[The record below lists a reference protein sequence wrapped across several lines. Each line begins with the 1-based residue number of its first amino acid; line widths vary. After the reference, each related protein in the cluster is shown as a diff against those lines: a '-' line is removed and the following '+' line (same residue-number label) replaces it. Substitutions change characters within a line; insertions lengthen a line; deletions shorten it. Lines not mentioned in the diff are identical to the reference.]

1 MLSKTKKIA
10 LLTTGL
16 VGALVTSSAVGVA
29 LSSCSSTTTTTDE
42 NTKYNTYINWSDPNA
57 LANLVV
63 DESGLVYSDIYKTTI
78 IAVTPSFTS
87 TTVTIPSS
95 VTSITGY
102 TEVLP
107 SGETIVRG
115 AFQPTASTTGT
126 SVQSGVT
133 LANTIST
140 VKFAANS
147 KLKSI
152 GAKAFYGCT
161 LLQSIDLPSSVTMI
175 GANAFYGCTLLNSIS
190 LTNVEYVGEY
200 AFYNV
205 ATNLASPS
213 IKVSLNKAIVIGNN
227 AFQNAKIT
235 GVDFSSNTSLISLG
249 NYAFNGCTSLTG
261 TVDLSKATS
270 LLSTGTYTFQNCTGI
285 TAVNLPSSITTIG
298 DYAFSGCTAIANTID
313 ISGATKLSTIGTSA
327 FQNCTS
333 LTGLSYPTSA
343 PITSFGS
350 NAFSGCTALS
360 QLGTVADTFTA
371 PAALTNIASS
381 AFAGTK
387 IATVDISN
395 MTTATP
401 FSASALANMTS
412 LSKVVFSS
420 TITTLPANLFQGD
433 TSLTDITLPKSIT
446 SVVTDSGSS
455 TTTGEGYS
463 AFYGSSLE
471 TIDMSAITS
480 YVVSTTTSLTTTVPA
495 YLFTGLTT
503 LKNVVLK
510 TGTTAIG
517 NYAFQNTS
525 GLVYV
530 KEASQS
536 TTSGYTTTGTL
547 TTIGNYAFAGSGL
560 SSFTATA
567 TTAVDGTAPGFVL
580 NEGAFQDTTSLTT
593 VDLSNAT
600 NLTTIPSFAFRNST
614 GLKTITLPEPT
625 TSGSLTLGESAF
637 YGVTNLTAIDFSKFS
652 SLTINTSNFVN
663 ANALATIDLSGLTSI
678 PTFISDSSI
687 TTFTGLPSTAVVK
700 LSSAINAIAN
710 STVFTQIKADSATT
724 YTRVALE
731 YPNGLTFTTS
741 QVNSGTLTG
750 VAGLLSSVTGDLNLT
765 SNSTLQSLGT
775 NTLFGN
781 ANITSLT
788 LPLSS
793 ITSSTNLYTLATTV
807 TAQTPATV
815 NTKTDSQYTSANV
828 PLGNNTK
835 LTNINFTKT
844 NSTAIVGPGSL
855 DQSAFDAIAKII
867 NSYAYY
873 SSSSSDSARAASD
886 SVNFKKWETTNN
898 TWIESDATL
907 TYTAGSESKGG
918 TVALSGITAIDKTS
932 SDTNT
937 TTTTSLTLTYGTTAK
952 YLLTHNNIKWNLVY
966 DASAETLTLTTDSTT
981 PANIYKG
988 YVDTTTGSVQVY
1000 LKTTSND
1007 GTTLDTSGAQV
1018 KISFNLINANP
1029 STSTN

>member
-1 MLSKTKKIA
+1 M
-10 LLTTGL
+10 
-16 VGALVTSSAVGVA
+16 
-29 LSSCSSTTTTTDE
+29 
-42 NTKYNTYINWSDPNA
+42 
-57 LANLVV
+57 

-115 AFQPTASTTGT
+115 AFQPSASTGT
-126 SVQSGVT
+126 SSSAQSGVT

-190 LTNVEYVGEY
+190 LTNVEYVGES

-298 DYAFSGCTAIANTID
+298 NYAFSGCTAIANTID

-401 FSASALANMTS
+401 FSASALANMTN

-420 TITTLPANLFQGD
+420 TITTLPANLFSGD
-433 TSLTDITLPKSIT
+433 VKLTEITLPKSIT
-446 SVVTDSGSS
+446 SVVNSS
-455 TTTGEGYS
+455 VSATSGEGYS

-471 TIDMSAITS
+471 TVDMSAITS
-480 YVVSTTTSLTTTVPA
+480 YVVSDTAATTTTVPA
-495 YLFTGLTT
+495 YLFAGLTS

-517 NYAFQNTS
+517 NYAFQGTS
-525 GLVYV
+525 NLAYV

-536 TTSGYTTTGTL
+536 DVTSGYTTTGTL
-547 TTIGNYAFAGSGL
+547 ISIGNYAFQGTGL
-560 SSFTATA
+560 SSFTVTA
-567 TTAVDGTAPGFVL
+567 TTEVDGAAPTFVL
-580 NEGAFQDTTSLTT
+580 GQYAFADATSLTS
-593 VDLSNAT
+593 VDLTNAT
-600 NLTTIPSFAFRNST
+600 NLTEIPIQAFNSAT
-614 GLKTITLPEPT
+614 ALTTVKLPTST
-625 TSGSLTLGESAF
+625 T
-637 YGVTNLTAIDFSKFS
+637 
-652 SLTINTSNFVN
+652 SLTINEGAFGGVTSLSSIDFSGFTSLTINVSNFTG
-663 ANALATIDLSGLTSI
+663 ASSLKSIDLSGLTSI
-678 PTFISDSSI
+678 PNFISASSA
-687 TTFTGLPSTAVVK
+687 TAVFTGLPTDAVVK
-700 LSSAINAIAN
+700 LSSVINTITNPA
-710 STVFTQIKADSATT
+710 VFTLTKADSATS
-724 YTRVALE
+724 YTRVALQ
-731 YPNGLTFTTS
+731 YPNGLTLDTS
-741 QVNSGTLTG
+741 KISSG
-750 VAGLLSSVTGDLNLT
+750 VLSSNTDILSNVTGALDLS

-781 ANITSLT
+781 TTITSLT
-788 LPLSS
+788 LPAKA
-793 ITSSTNLYTLATTV
+793 IVAGTNLYTLNSSV
-807 TAQTPATV
+807 TANDPTAAAAAADT
-815 NTKTDSQYTSANV
+815 TSQYTTANV
-828 PLGNNTK
+828 PLGNNSS
-835 LTNINFTKT
+835 LTSISFANFSK
-844 NSTAIVGPGSL
+844 NDSVVGPGALNEATFAS
-855 DQSAFDAIAKII
+855 IAKIM

-873 SSSSSDSARAASD
+873 SGEAATGTAAST
-886 SVNFKKWETTNN
+886 NFKT
-898 TWIESDATL
+898 
-907 TYTAGSESKGG
+907 
-918 TVALSGITAIDKTS
+918 
-932 SDTNT
+932 
-937 TTTTSLTLTYGTTAK
+937 
-952 YLLTHNNIKWNLVY
+952 
-966 DASAETLTLTTDSTT
+966 
-981 PANIYKG
+981 
-988 YVDTTTGSVQVY
+988 
-1000 LKTTSND
+1000 
-1007 GTTLDTSGAQV
+1007 
-1018 KISFNLINANP
+1018 
-1029 STSTN
+1029 